1 MEKITYLIPVYNECK
16 TIEKAIKNIKNID
29 YPKKEII
36 VIDNGSTDGSQK
48 IIKKINGIKKIL
60 RKKNLGVARTIQ
72 ECLQKSTGDYIF
84 IYDSDLEYDHLR
96 SIYMLRYAK
105 KRKLDLVM
113 GSRMKKNYS
122 MIKKI
127 IERPANI
134 ATFLCTFMIN
144 KFYNKK
150 FIDTIGAKLYKVN
163 TIKKVPI
170 DCFNAGFEFNFTSKI
185 LKMKFN
191 VGEVFINY
199 KPRKEGIKK
208 IKFYHLANA
217 IFQIIKIRFFY

>member
-1 MEKITYLIPVYNECK
+1 MEKITYLIPVYNEYK

-36 VIDNGSTDGSQK
+36 VIDNGSTDGSQE
-48 IIKKINGIKKIL
+48 IIKKINGIQKVL
-60 RKKNLGVARTIQ
+60 RKKNLGVGKTIH
-72 ECLQKSTGDYIF
+72 ECIKKSTGDYIF

-96 SIYMLRYAK
+96 SIYMARYAQ

-134 ATFLCTFMIN
+134 ATFICTFMIN

-150 FIDTIGAKLYKVN
+150 FTDIIGAKLYRVA
-163 TIKKVPI
+163 TIKKIPV

-185 LKMKFN
+185 LKMRLN
-191 VGEVFINY
+191 VDEVFINY